1 MFEIFDNMTLGFFLT
16 VMEYLYL
23 QKALLNISLS
33 SLLNGKK
40 YYTYNFIIYLLKQK
54 NNRNTNLS

>member
-1 MFEIFDNMTLGFFLT
+1 MFEIFDNTTLGFFFNCHGISI
-16 VMEYLYL
+16 L

-40 YYTYNFIIYLLKQK
+40 YYTYNFFKYLF
-54 NNRNTNLS
+54 T